1 MRRILIA
8 VAALAVLLAACGGS
22 DAGGVAS
29 LEESDDPAVVES
41 EATDESF
48 EESVLAFS
56 ACMREN
62 GVEDF
67 EDPDFNADGSLNFG
81 GGGFRQSGAD
91 QETIQAAFAACQS
104 HLEGI
109 AFGRGAV
116 DFTEIEDRLV
126 EFASCMR
133 ENGFDMP
140 DPDFS
145 NLGQG
150 GNNSAGPGGGGPFGD
165 DIDPDDP
172 AFQSALESCEDIFEG
187 FRVGGG
193 PGGGRGG
200 GG

>member
-1 MRRILIA
+1 MRKTLIA
-8 VAALAVLLAACGGS
+8 IAALAVLLAACGGS
-22 DAGGVAS
+22 DAEAVAS
-29 LEESDDPAVVES
+29 LEESDAPVVAES
-41 EATDESF
+41 EATDDSF
-48 EESVLAFS
+48 EETVLAFS

-67 EDPDFNADGSLNFG
+67 EDPDFNADGSLSFDR
-81 GGGFRQSGAD
+81 GGFQESGAD
-91 QETIQAAFAACQS
+91 QETIRAAFQACQE

-126 EFASCMR
+126 EFTTCMR
-133 ENGFDMP
+133 KNGFDMP

-150 GNNSAGPGGGGPFGD
+150 GNNSAGPGGGGPFGG

-193 PGGGRGG
+193 PAGGRGG